1 MRKTYEEDKRE
12 ILAFGREAAAV
23 KERLSAEA
31 AQLRAQLASG
41 GGPEALA
48 REETLNEKVTSLEG
62 DLAQA
67 RAEASS
73 QAAVGVHL
81 LGARRGS
88 RALQRADQR

>member
-41 GGPEALA
+41 GG
-48 REETLNEKVTSLEG
+48 VTFDTDVGYAGGSAIAAKRGCSVLCI
-62 DLAQA
+62 
-67 RAEASS
+67 SS
-73 QAAVGVHL
+73 SITSIAACNVN
-81 LGARRGS
+81 
-88 RALQRADQR
+88 